1 MGARRGEGKGEDVHD
16 LRGEAN
22 PKNAFSLSAKLPVSS
37 ETAMTLLWV
46 EPTGYAMA
54 QSGWMTARLKAGDDF
69 DIATMTG
76 WIDRSYRAVAP
87 KTLVKA
93 LI

>member
-1 MGARRGEGKGEDVHD
+1 MPKLSVKQADQQLIKFALTYPRIDARSPMGARRGEGKGEDVHD

-46 EPTGYAMA
+46 EPTGYGHGAV
-54 QSGWMTARLKAGDDF
+54 GLDD
-69 DIATMTG
+69 G
-76 WIDRSYRAVAP
+76 AVEGGR
-87 KTLVKA
+87 
-93 LI
+93 